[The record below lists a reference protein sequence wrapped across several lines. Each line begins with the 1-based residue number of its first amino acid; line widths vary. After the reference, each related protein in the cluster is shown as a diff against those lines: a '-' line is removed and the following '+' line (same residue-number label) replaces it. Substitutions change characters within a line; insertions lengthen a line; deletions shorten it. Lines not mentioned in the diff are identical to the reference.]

1 MSGDPSNANLW
12 EDANVYIAFDP
23 DTAVIPTDADTAF
36 DNTWELV
43 GLLDGDQGFTTSRT
57 EDVTKKFA
65 WGQRLMRTS
74 RRNFEE
80 TKSFRAYEYNEAVQ
94 RLLYPGSD
102 AITAG
107 ERELK
112 IPRVERVKIAFET
125 IEDDVVRRMISYY
138 EAEVALNGDL
148 NENEA
153 DVTGYPFLATI
164 YPGGVN
170 TDILWIEQISVGS

>member
-12 EDANVYIAFDP
+12 ADANVYIAFDP
-23 DTAVIPTDADTAF
+23 DAAVIPADADTAF

-43 GLLDGDQGFTTSRT
+43 GLLDGDQGFTTSRS
-57 EDVTKKFA
+57 EDVTQKYA
-65 WGQRLMRTS
+65 WGQRLIKTS
-74 RRNFEE
+74 RRNFIE
-80 TKSFRAYEYNEAVQ
+80 TKTFRAFEYNEATQ

-102 AITAG
+102 PITSG

-112 IPRVERVKIAFET
+112 VPTVERVKIAFET

-138 EAEVALNGDL
+138 QAEVALNGDL

-153 DVTGYPFLATI
+153 DVTGYPFIATI
-164 YPGGVN
+164 YPGGPD
-170 TDILWIEQISVGS
+170 TDILWYEQITVGS